1 MDISTNV
8 LTLGTSYTDV
18 AGTTGPSATTSNY
31 IVNTK
36 NDPPT
41 AVNDTA
47 TLAEDSGLSSTN
59 VISNDTDNSGVIA
72 DNDTLTLTAV
82 SIDSAS
88 KGTVAINADGVSVDY
103 TPANNFAG
111 STTITYTVSD
121 GSLTDNDGELVVT
134 VTGVNDTPTDITLSN
149 SSLLE
154 NSIVGS
160 TVGTL
165 STTDIDTSYEG
176 DTFTYAVTG
185 GSGQ

>member
-1 MDISTNV
+1 M
-8 LTLGTSYTDV
+8 
-18 AGTTGPSATTSNY
+18 
-31 IVNTK
+31 
-36 NDPPT
+36 
-41 AVNDTA
+41 
-47 TLAEDSGLSSTN
+47 
-59 VISNDTDNSGVIA
+59 
-72 DNDTLTLTAV
+72 TAV

-103 TPANNFAG
+103 TPADNFAG

-160 TVGTL
+160 TR
-165 STTDIDTSYEG
+165 
-176 DTFTYAVTG
+176 
-185 GSGQ
+185 